1 MGYGAIN
8 PAISGRF
15 IPPPRSQR
23 LSPTELFT
31 QQIEIPKITPPL
43 GSREKTPTPHADALN
58 AAVLASFSGG
68 PVFARIFIDEDK
80 KTNNGLQEDLSP
92 LAPMAA

>member
-1 MGYGAIN
+1 MMYGAIN
-8 PAISGRF
+8 PAVARF
-15 IPPPRSQR
+15 TPSPFFSQR

-31 QQIEIPKITPPL
+31 QQIEIPKITPTL

-80 KTNNGLQEDLSP
+80 KANNGLQEDLSP